1 VTSGLPLPTLLSPAL
16 VAFTIEFDNEVE
28 HRLAHKTTVAGPSEP
43 ANRGP
48 WLTSQVMWSNV
59 LQYLDDDGICVGE
72 LQARARTKRISLA
85 GLRRWGYLSLDAT
98 GTPGQDDVVVHL
110 TAAGRQAREIWRP
123 LAGEIEDRWR
133 ARFGADAIDDLRS
146 ALGDIRRHIDLDLP
160 RYLPIVFPSA
170 NGMAETFGLL
180 DPATPAGDEDD
191 PDLSVLLSQVLLA
204 FTVDFEGPSRIALP
218 TSANTLRV
226 LTGSALRL
234 RDLPPL
240 TGVSKEANHMCV
252 AWLERHGYA
261 TVEPDPSASR
271 GKVVRLT
278 VKGQKAQDKYRR
290 ILDDTESGWQL
301 RFGREP
307 MARLR
312 RALEQVVGEG
322 LTRDE
327 SPLFQGLEP
336 YPDGWRASVRPATT
350 LPHYPMVLHRGGY
363 PDGS

>member
-28 HRLAHKTTVAGPSEP
+28 HRLAHRTTVAGPSP
-43 ANRGP
+43 RPDRGP

-59 LQYLDDDGICVGE
+59 LQHVSDDGIRVGE
-72 LQARARTKRISLA
+72 LQARARTKRLSLA
-85 GLRRWGYLSLDAT
+85 GLRRWGYLSRDAA
-98 GTPGQDDVVVHL
+98 GTPRQDDEVRL
-110 TAAGRQAREIWRP
+110 TAAGRQACEIWRP
-123 LAGEIEDRWR
+123 LAGQIEDRWR

-146 ALGDIRRHIDLDLP
+146 ALGGMRRHIDLDLP

-170 NGMAETFGLL
+170 NGMAETFGHL
-180 DPATPAGDEDD
+180 DPADPAGDEDD

-226 LTGSALRL
+226 LTGSAVRR
-234 RDLPPL
+234 RDLPLL

-252 AWLERHGYA
+252 AWLERHGCA

-271 GKVVRLT
+271 GQVVRLT
-278 VKGQKAQDKYRR
+278 AKGQKAQDKYRR

-307 MARLR
+307 LAHLR
-312 RALEQVVGEG
+312 RALEQVVGQG
-322 LTRDE
+322 LTRHE
-327 SPLFQGLEP
+327 SPLFQGLVP